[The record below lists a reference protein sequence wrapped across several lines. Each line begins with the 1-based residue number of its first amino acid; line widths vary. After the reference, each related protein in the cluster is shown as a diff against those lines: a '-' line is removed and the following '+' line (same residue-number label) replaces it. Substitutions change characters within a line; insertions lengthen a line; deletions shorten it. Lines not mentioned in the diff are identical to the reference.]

1 MRTLALVVPALVLV
15 PFLGA
20 CAAAATILASAL
32 VSP

>member
-1 MRTLALVVPALVLV
+1 MRMLTLVLPALVLV

-20 CAAAATILASAL
+20 CAVAATILASAV